1 MSLLGSWSW
10 LCRKTA
16 LLLLSS
22 GSVSEA
28 SRYVAEGQSPH
39 CGAFLRPHV
48 QEFVAQLPV
57 YDSLSSQ
64 ELNVSASLSRAL
76 PQFGLRL
83 VPRVESVHKAPTDFV
98 LLQLFTCA
106 WRQLSPKSSCY
117 GAEAAVLEDSKVYG
131 LKRLYAN
138 RKYDRAQLLQFTPS
152 PTETKVYNATQ
163 RHLDGNAAPTNLA
176 EALGLSSLWERGFR
190 GKGVKIAV
198 FDTGVTTGRST
209 ARRNVRER
217 INWTHEKK
225 NEDLVGHGTF
235 VSGVLT
241 GSDAKCP
248 GLAPEAELLVFRMF
262 TQDQLSFTSWFL
274 DAFNYALFR
283 RVNVLNLS
291 TGGPDFRDRPFVDK
305 IQELTANG
313 ITIVSAVG
321 NSGPYYGSLTNPADQ
336 IEVIGV
342 GGVTRDGNDVVS
354 FSSRGMTTWELPF
367 GAGRVKPD
375 LVTLA
380 EDIAGEDRAEGC
392 TSLSGTS
399 MSAPIVSGAIALL
412 ASIVPSEHR
421 WNLLNPASIKQILL
435 QSADR
440 LVAYEQPSEFLV
452 RNHIFEQGAGRL
464 NITRASELV
473 QELWLQFEIGLQSS
487 KPLVLPPST
496 FPDHIDTSECPYLWP
511 LCSQPL
517 FHSSLPLMVNLTIIN
532 PASISGTIDSPPQ
545 WLPEDDLGEHLTVSV
560 ASPDMVWPYFGSVG
574 VFVEVNEPAANATGA
589 ASGTLS
595 MSLRSGD
602 GQLTVVRI
610 PIRVDVVPT
619 PNRKQRV
626 LWDQFHNIAYPSA
639 FIPRDHVG
647 GYAAGELLDAAG
659 DHPHTNFHQ
668 LWNFLR
674 HEGFYV
680 DILPFEYSCLP
691 LGRYGVL
698 LLADPEEEFF
708 RDEIIAL
715 EHALKYED
723 VSLLLFADW
732 YDEQLVQSLDLF
744 DTSTLTQWHAATGGA
759 NVPAI
764 NALLR
769 EFRVAL
775 ATDGVVS
782 SSEVSLLVDDDGTNG
797 TQFPYLSGSFLTRFP
812 VGGYVASIDG
822 FDQSALTM
830 NQSELPLRDVPV
842 LGLYQ
847 VPSRSGGRIA
857 VFGDSSCIDASV
869 HRSDAGFQHCFSMVR
884 SLLRFTIDGMLPT
897 DAEEQLGGW
906 RRLDMEFNRHT
917 LSSITDEMRLRLLQ
931 KHSKVLRA
939 STATP
944 TRQSFCHFHRQ
955 QQCQA
960 ESRVTMHVA
969 SGGH

>member
-1 MSLLGSWSW
+1 MSLHGPRSW
-10 LCRKTA
+10 LLQAAVA
-16 LLLLSS
+16 LLLLTSVTASVDS
-22 GSVSEA
+22 GAVT
-28 SRYVAEGQSPH
+28 EGQSPH
-39 CGAFLRPHV
+39 CGVFLRPHT
-48 QEFVAQLPV
+48 QEFVAQLSA
-57 YDSLSSQ
+57 YDSLSLH
-64 ELNVSASLSRAL
+64 ELNVSTTLSHRL

-83 VPRVESVHKAPTDFV
+83 VPRAASVHEAPTDFV

-106 WRQLSPKSSCY
+106 WRQLSPESSCH
-117 GAEAAVLEDSKVYG
+117 GAEALVLNDSNAYG
-131 LKRLYAN
+131 LKRLQVN
-138 RKYDRAQLLQFTPS
+138 RKYSRAQLLQFTPS
-152 PTETKVYNATQ
+152 PAETTAPNATQ
-163 RHLDGNAAPTNLA
+163 RLLDDNAAPTNLA
-176 EALGLSSLWERGFR
+176 EALSLSSLWERGFR
-190 GKGVKIAV
+190 GQGVKIAV
-198 FDTGVTTGRST
+198 FDTGVAATSST

-217 INWTHEKK
+217 INWTNEKK
-225 NEDLVGHGTF
+225 NDDLVGHGTF

-241 GSDAKCP
+241 GSDAQCP

-262 TQDQLSFTSWFL
+262 THDQLSFTSWFL

-305 IQELTANG
+305 IKELTANG

-321 NSGPYYGSLTNPADQ
+321 NSGPFYGSLTNPADQ

-342 GGVTRDGNDVVS
+342 GGVTRDGQDVAP

-375 LVTLA
+375 LVALA
-380 EDIAGEDRAEGC
+380 EDIAGEARADGC
-392 TSLSGTS
+392 TRLSGTS
-399 MSAPIVSGAIALL
+399 VSAPIVSGAIALL

-421 WNLLNPASIKQILL
+421 WTLLNPASIKQILL

-440 LVAYEQPSEFLV
+440 LAAREQPTEYLV

-473 QELWLQFEIGLQSS
+473 QELWLQFESGLQTS
-487 KPLVLPPST
+487 KPLLLPPSA
-496 FPDHIDTSECPYLWP
+496 FPDRIDTTECPYLWP

-517 FHSSLPLMVNLTIIN
+517 FHTSLPLMVNLTIMN
-532 PASISGTIDSPPQ
+532 PSFISGTIESPPH

-560 ASPDMVWPYFGSVG
+560 AFPDTLWPYFGSVG
-574 VFVEVNEPAANATGA
+574 VLIEVNEFAANATGT
-589 ASGTLS
+589 ASGSLS
-595 MSLRSGD
+595 LSVRNG
-602 GQLTVVRI
+602 GQLSLVRV
-610 PIRVDVVPT
+610 PIRVDIVPT
-619 PNRKQRV
+619 PERKRRV

-674 HEGFYV
+674 REGFYV

-708 RDEIIAL
+708 QDEIIAL

-732 YDEQLVQSLDLF
+732 YDEELVQSLDLF

-769 EFRVAL
+769 EFRIAL

-782 SSEVSLLVDDDGTNG
+782 SPEISLLVDDDKE

-822 FDQSALTM
+822 LDQSALTM
-830 NQSELPLRDVPV
+830 NQSELPLHDVPV

-847 VPSRSGGRIA
+847 VPSRHGGRIA
-857 VFGDSSCIDASV
+857 VFGDSSCIDASA
-869 HRSDAGFQHCFSMVR
+869 HTTDAGFRHCFGMVR
-884 SLLRFTIDGMLPT
+884 SLLRFTSDGVLPT
-897 DAEEQLGGW
+897 EAEEQLGSW
-906 RRLDMEFNRHT
+906 RHLGMEFNRHT
-917 LSSITDEMRLRLLQ
+917 LASASDEARLRLLQ

-939 STATP
+939 SAATP

-960 ESRVTMHVA
+960 EPRVTIQVA
-969 SGGH
+969 VGGH